1 MSDEDSYG
9 AYADKPNLDEP
20 TTIEMV
26 ATILAL
32 TIKNLGTPI
41 AFTEEALRSMSGH
54 QIRIHY
60 VEDGDYYVASV
71 EPVPGKE
78 IHGVFLKG
86 GDA

>member
-1 MSDEDSYG
+1 MNIGDETP
-9 AYADKPNLDEP
+9 KLDEQE
-20 TTIEMV
+20 TIQMV
-26 ATILAL
+26 ATVLAL

-71 EPVPGKE
+71 EPTPGKE
-78 IHGVFLKG
+78 IRGVFLKG